1 MVWIEILY
9 PSTIET
15 LLAKV
20 RAVLTVGYIFSQ
32 HIVCIQR
39 PHCDSVSQGKKHLI
53 NNFFKNIAPNVL
65 RLINY

>member
-39 PHCDSVSQGKKHLI
+39 PHCDSVSGGNEHLT
-53 NNFFKNIAPNVL
+53 NNFFKNLADNVFK
-65 RLINY
+65 LIK